1 MTIPPTDT
9 ARREA
14 VCAAL
19 QYLSTF
25 IVPNDS
31 ECNPGQ
37 ARQVNIRVLRSDS
50 DNDPDTSIPEALP
63 NTVLGY
69 ASPYYPP
76 YSSYV
81 GVLHPVPWVIIN
93 SGEYP
98 DGFDADTYHADM
110 RYNFS
115 SSIIDWHNDY
125 DVPVG
130 TGLYDL
136 YTTVLHEMTHALGFV
151 SAFNSTEGLL
161 GSRSG
166 LGSYYAFDQFLQLTY
181 ASGNTENLIENGMPA
196 NGNSMSPEWFF
207 NGMVDAAS
215 DLHSS
220 CPGPGPDMTFDGGA
234 GRPPHLHGHFL

>member
-1 MTIPPTDT
+1 MPVSNDCGCDEFTNINTGFFEVDFEDCIMMTGVGFADTTEGT
-9 ARREA
+9 ARWEA

-19 QYLSTF
+19 QYLSTL
-25 IVPNDS
+25 IVTNDS
-31 ECNPGQ
+31 KCNPGQ
-37 ARQVNIRVLRSDS
+37 TGQVNIRVLRSDS
-50 DNDPDTSIPEALP
+50 DNQDTTNIPEPLP

-76 YSSYV
+76 HSSYV
-81 GVLHPVPWVIIN
+81 GIQHPVPWVIIN

-125 DVPVG
+125 DAPVG
-130 TGLYDL
+130 SGLYDL

-166 LGSYYAFDQFLQLTY
+166 LGSYYAFDQFLQLT
-181 ASGNTENLIENGMPA
+181 
-196 NGNSMSPEWFF
+196 
-207 NGMVDAAS
+207 
-215 DLHSS
+215 
-220 CPGPGPDMTFDGGA
+220 
-234 GRPPHLHGHFL
+234 